1 MRAKNLVN
9 QTLREATN
17 ANASKNRLAPLRFS
31 SPVQLSNRRQ
41 AKASEFEG
49 NGRKFREYSRPGA
62 NVSDLQCRYG
72 TSMAVLALTND
83 LEDLN
88 DTRKAV
94 ENAENRARLRQEK
107 AHNGQLAWKN
117 NREYA
122 QTLHREADQ
131 LYRSVNRPWNSRL
144 SRPVTD
150 ESKFAIS
157 SGDYESALV
166 LYHRAGNL
174 YPRDSSHGAA
184 ARRTIATISCC
195 NNPAKAPRNVSSCS
209 GERLTIA
216 LCPET
221 AAITANQRLNKSP
234 EPSSIHEALAYFD
247 NHKSYWKGL
256 PSPRVC
262 NAQLTRTKSKL
273 TFKQLNSLAETTLRN
288 LEASFESRKLAAA
301 LKITQELLA
310 LSEGFHNPGRY
321 QIAAYHYLSLIHV
334 AMGRHDRAV
343 RSASRLIRLS
353 KSTENVAQVCRSLAT
368 LGKVHLSFGHLD
380 AAAKAWQHLAK
391 GLRKPIPMAWIRHEI
406 GRCYLETGKYERAVK
421 MGTDCVD
428 AATKANSSKWTLNG
442 KLLLG
447 QSLAKLGRFVES
459 LEELQIAAKITEEE
473 GDTPMLSYIRR
484 LIDQVAGALAARR
497 PLREPARL
505 QDCSEETT
513 TTSMTTPVHS
523 QRKATT
529 ERPDSKGDAGKTPR
543 YRQCAA
549 RSDLE
554 VARGDSTFAVV
565 EVEKKKKKTR
575 KRTKKRREGRKK
587 RISSVSSSSFSSLL
601 SASSAVP
608 LREDNSAQL
617 KRENSSENV
626 SLRSG
631 RTTAT
636 YVVQEG
642 SRSLS
647 ENLEQVASDNEEE
660 DEAGVVG
667 VEEEG
672 ERATDGEFETSEL
685 LEYQEEREDMLNAV
699 RVIEE
704 LGKKDEAEL
713 LQMLRDML
721 LPNEGKGDLA
731 DSGDGFR
738 SSRSGEQ

>member
-1 MRAKNLVN
+1 
-9 QTLREATN
+9 
-17 ANASKNRLAPLRFS
+17 
-31 SPVQLSNRRQ
+31 
-41 AKASEFEG
+41 
-49 NGRKFREYSRPGA
+49 
-62 NVSDLQCRYG
+62 
-72 TSMAVLALTND
+72 MAVLARRGLTDD
-83 LEDLN
+83 LEDMN
-88 DTRKAV
+88 DTKKAV

-107 AHNGQLAWKN
+107 NHDAQLAWKN

-122 QTLHREADQ
+122 QALHREADQ
-131 LYRSVNRPWNSRL
+131 LYR
-144 SRPVTD
+144 
-150 ESKFAIS
+150 

-184 ARRTIATISCC
+184 ARRTVATISCC

-234 EPSSIHEALAYFD
+234 EPASIHQVLAYFD
-247 NHKSYWKGL
+247 NHKSYWKSL

-262 NAQLTRTKSKL
+262 NAQLARTKMTL
-273 TFKQLNSLAETTLRN
+273 KQLNSLAETTLKS
-288 LEASFESRKLAAA
+288 LETSFESGKLPVA

-310 LSEGFHNPGRY
+310 LSEGFQDPGRY

-406 GRCYLETGKYERAVK
+406 GRCYLETGKYEKAAE
-421 MGTDCVD
+421 MGFDCVD

-442 KLLLG
+442 RLLLG

-473 GDTPMLSYIRR
+473 GDTPMLSYIRH
-484 LIDQVAGALAARR
+484 LIDQVARALAARR

-505 QDCSEETT
+505 QDCNAGARSSEQTKPM
-513 TTSMTTPVHS
+513 TTSVFS

-529 ERPDSKGDAGKTPR
+529 ERPDSKGDADKTPS
-543 YRQCAA
+543 YRQCTV

-554 VARGDSTFAVV
+554 EARGDSTFAVGRTEIV
-565 EVEKKKKKTR
+565 EIEKKKTKKTRKKKKK
-575 KRTKKRREGRKK
+575 KKKKRRERRMKK
-587 RISSVSSSSFSSLL
+587 VSSASSSSFSSLL
-601 SASSAVP
+601 SVSSVVLVQEDSFYSARGAV
-608 LREDNSAQL
+608 QL
-617 KRENSSENV
+617 KRENSSDV

-631 RTTAT
+631 NT

-660 DEAGVVG
+660 GGMVE

-672 ERATDGEFETSEL
+672 ERGTDGGLLGEL
-685 LEYQEEREDMLNAV
+685 LEYQEDGILGEERGDMLNAV

-704 LGKKDEAEL
+704 LGKKDEVEL

-721 LPNEGKGDLA
+721 LPTEEKGDLG

-738 SSRSGEQ
+738 SSRSGEDKQRNEVATSRSPRTASLPISLATPRFSN

>member
-1 MRAKNLVN
+1 
-9 QTLREATN
+9 
-17 ANASKNRLAPLRFS
+17 
-31 SPVQLSNRRQ
+31 
-41 AKASEFEG
+41 
-49 NGRKFREYSRPGA
+49 
-62 NVSDLQCRYG
+62 
-72 TSMAVLALTND
+72 MAVLARRGLTDD

-88 DTRKAV
+88 DTKRAV

-107 AHNGQLAWKN
+107 TDDAQLAWKN

-122 QTLHREADQ
+122 QALHREADQ
-131 LYRSVNRPWNSRL
+131 LYRRTIIIGHFGHFGQVLVLIVRVIRGL
-144 SRPVTD
+144 SQGVTN

-184 ARRTIATISCC
+184 ARRTVATISCC

-234 EPSSIHEALAYFD
+234 EPASIHEVLAYVRFRIVGRDIWFSDCYVAFRGKNNLYLLRFLREFNPSRLFNRRGRIASHNTHADSTPMINQVYFD
-247 NHKSYWKGL
+247 NHKSYWKSL

-262 NAQLTRTKSKL
+262 NAQLARTKM
-273 TFKQLNSLAETTLRN
+273 TFKQLNSLAETTLKN
-288 LEASFESRKLAAA
+288 LEASFESGKLPAA

-310 LSEGFHNPGRY
+310 LSEGFQDPGRY

-406 GRCYLETGKYERAVK
+406 GRCYLETGRYEKAAE
-421 MGTDCVD
+421 MGFDCVD

-442 KLLLG
+442 RLLLG

-484 LIDQVAGALAARR
+484 LIDQVARALAARR

-505 QDCSEETT
+505 QDCNAGARSSEETKPM
-513 TTSMTTPVHS
+513 TTSVFSP
-523 QRKATT
+523 RKATT
-529 ERPDSKGDAGKTPR
+529 ERPDSKGDADKTPS
-543 YRQCAA
+543 YRQYTA

-554 VARGDSTFAVV
+554 MARARGAV
-565 EVEKKKKKTR
+565 
-575 KRTKKRREGRKK
+575 
-587 RISSVSSSSFSSLL
+587 
-601 SASSAVP
+601 
-608 LREDNSAQL
+608 QL
-617 KRENSSENV
+617 KRENSSDV

-631 RTTAT
+631 NT

-660 DEAGVVG
+660 GGMVE

-672 ERATDGEFETSEL
+672 ERATDGGLLGEL
-685 LEYQEEREDMLNAV
+685 LEYQEDGILGEERGDMLNAV

-704 LGKKDEAEL
+704 LGKKDEVEL

-721 LPNEGKGDLA
+721 LPTEEKENVDLVLA
-731 DSGDGFR
+731 NFR
-738 SSRSGEQ
+738 